1 VSLSGRALELAHRH
15 GALRARIDAQRAE
28 LARHVWP
35 VETALAGAD
44 RIRDGVE
51 WLKAHPEAVAAVTVT
66 VVVVSPKRAWRWGK
80 RGYVLWRGWQTVRK
94 SLLSSR

>member
-15 GALRARIDAQRAE
+15 GALRARIEAQRAD
-28 LARHVWP
+28 LGRHVWP

-51 WLKAHPEAVAAVTVT
+51 WLKAHPEAVVAVTAT

-80 RGYVLWRGWQTVRK
+80 RGYILWRGWQTVRT

>member
-28 LARHVWP
+28 LARHAWP

-44 RIRDGVE
+44 HIRDGVD
-51 WLKAHPEAVAAVTVT
+51 WLKAHPEVVVAVTAT

-80 RGYVLWRGWQTVRK
+80 RGYVLWRGWQAVRK
-94 SLLSSR
+94 SLLLSR